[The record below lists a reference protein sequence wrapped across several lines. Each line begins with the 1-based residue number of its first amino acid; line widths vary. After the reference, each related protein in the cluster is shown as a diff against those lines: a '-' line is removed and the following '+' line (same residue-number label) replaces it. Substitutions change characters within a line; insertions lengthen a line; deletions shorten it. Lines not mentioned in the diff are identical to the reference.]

1 MSPTIAIM
9 GSGSWGT
16 AFAQIVA
23 DSERN
28 HVVRIW
34 GRNRETIDEINSRHT
49 NSKFH
54 PGVSLP
60 EKISATTDPAE
71 ALAGAN
77 VVILAVP
84 AQTLRENLRTWGHF
98 VPKSAIVVSLLK
110 GFERGTH
117 ARMSEV
123 ISEELGIDSGHIAVA
138 TGPNLAGE
146 IIKREPAAVV
156 IACTKEENAVEL
168 QDAFAVPYF
177 RPYTSIDV
185 VGCEVAGTIKNVM
198 ALAVG
203 MASGL
208 GMGDNTKATVI
219 TRGLAETTRL
229 GVALGAD
236 SMTFAGLA
244 GMGDLVATCS
254 SPLSRNR
261 SFGERLGRGL
271 GLSQAQSETKTTA
284 EGVSSAAAVLDLA
297 REHGVDMP
305 IVEAVVDVVANG
317 MPPKEVVRRLMSR
330 TTRSEH

>member
-1 MSPTIAIM
+1 MALTIAVM
-9 GSGSWGT
+9 GSGSWGS
-16 AFAQIVA
+16 AFAQILA
-23 DSERN
+23 DNSQN
-28 HVVRIW
+28 HTVRIW
-34 GRNRETIDEINSRHT
+34 GRNPDVISEINAFHI

-54 PGVSLP
+54 PGLMLP
-60 EKISATTDPAE
+60 EKITASTNPAV
-71 ALAGAN
+71 ALASAD
-77 VVILAVP
+77 VLILAVP
-84 AQTLRENLRTWGHF
+84 AQTLRENLKSWGNLI
-98 VPKSAIVVSLLK
+98 PKNAIVVSLLK

-123 ISEELGIDSGHIAVA
+123 ISQELNLDESQIAVV

-156 IACTKEENAVEL
+156 IACAKEENAVEL
-168 QDAFAVPYF
+168 QDAIATAYF
-177 RPYTSIDV
+177 RPYTSVDV
-185 VGCEVAGTIKNVM
+185 IGCEVAGTIKNVM

-236 SMTFAGLA
+236 PMTFAGLA

-297 REHGVDMP
+297 REYGIDMP

>member
-1 MSPTIAIM
+1 MSLNIAVM

-16 AFAQIVA
+16 AISQVLA
-23 DSERN
+23 DSERA
-28 HVVRIW
+28 HRVVVW
-34 GRNRETIDEINSRHT
+34 GRNKETIDEININHT

-54 PGVSLP
+54 PGIELP
-60 EKISATTDPAE
+60 HQITATTSAE
-71 ALAGAN
+71 QALAKAE
-77 VVILAVP
+77 VVVLAVP
-84 AQTLRENLRTWGHF
+84 AQTLRENLKNWGRHI
-98 VPKSAIVVSLLK
+98 PKTAIVVSLLK

-117 ARMSEV
+117 AMMSQV
-123 ISEELGIDSGHIAVA
+123 IREELGIGEDRIAVA

-156 IACTKEENAVEL
+156 IACAKEEVAVEL
-168 QDAFAVPYF
+168 QDAFATAYF
-177 RPYTSIDV
+177 RPYTSTDV

-219 TRGLAETTRL
+219 TRGLAETMRL

-236 SMTFAGLA
+236 PITFAGLA

-261 SFGERLGRGL
+261 SFGERLGKGL
-271 GLSQAQSETKTTA
+271 TLSQAQSETKTTA
-284 EGVSSAAAVLDLA
+284 EGVSSAAAVRDLA
-297 REHGVDMP
+297 QEHGIDMP
-305 IVEAVVDVVANG
+305 IVEAVVDVVANN
-317 MPPKEVVRRLMSR
+317 MSPKEVVRRLMAR

>member
-1 MSPTIAIM
+1 MSLIIAVM

-34 GRNRETIDEINSRHT
+34 GRNQETIDEINAKST

-54 PGVSLP
+54 PGFTLP
-60 EKISATTDPAE
+60 KQITATTDPAT
-71 ALAGAN
+71 ALHSAD
-77 VVILAVP
+77 VVVLAVP
-84 AQTLRENLRTWGHF
+84 AQTLRENLKSWGHH

-110 GFERGTH
+110 GFERGSH

-123 ISEELGIDSGHIAVA
+123 IQEELGIDESQIAVV

-168 QDAFAVPYF
+168 QDAFAVSYF

-229 GVALGAD
+229 GIVLGAD
-236 SMTFAGLA
+236 PMTFAGLA

-297 REHGVDMP
+297 QEHGVDMP

>member
-1 MSPTIAIM
+1 MSLTIAVM
-9 GSGSWGT
+9 GSGSWGS
-16 AFAQIVA
+16 AFAQILA
-23 DSERN
+23 DNANN
-28 HVVRIW
+28 HTVRIW
-34 GRNRETIDEINSRHT
+34 GRNPDVISEINTFHT

-54 PGVSLP
+54 PGLVIP
-60 EKISATTDPAE
+60 EKISATTDPAV
-71 ALAGAN
+71 ALNGTQ

-84 AQTLRENLRTWGHF
+84 AQTLRDNLKSWGAL
-98 VPKSAIVVSLLK
+98 VPTNALVVSLLK

-123 ISEELGIDSGHIAVA
+123 IQEELGLDSGQIAVA

-156 IACTKEENAVEL
+156 VACSKEENAVEL
-168 QDAFAVPYF
+168 QDAIATPYF

-185 VGCEVAGTIKNVM
+185 IGCEVAGTIKNVM

-229 GVALGAD
+229 GMALGAD
-236 SMTFAGLA
+236 PMTFAGLA

-271 GLSQAQSETKTTA
+271 GLAQAQSETKTTA
-284 EGVSSAAAVLDLA
+284 EGVSSAAAVLELA

>member
-1 MSPTIAIM
+1 MSLTIAIM

-23 DSERN
+23 DSEHN
-28 HVVRIW
+28 HLVRIW
-34 GRNRETIDEINSRHT
+34 GRNSETIDEINSQHT

-54 PGVSLP
+54 PGFTLP
-60 EKISATTDPAE
+60 EKISATTDPAI
-71 ALAGAN
+71 ALADAN

-84 AQTLRENLRTWGHF
+84 AQTLRENLKSWGHL
-98 VPKSAIVVSLLK
+98 VPKNAIIVSLLK

-123 ISEELGIDSGHIAVA
+123 ISEELGIDSGQIAVA

-156 IACTKEENAVEL
+156 IACEKEENAVEL

-236 SMTFAGLA
+236 TMTFAGLA

-284 EGVSSAAAVLDLA
+284 EGVSSAAAVLELA

-317 MPPKEVVRRLMSR
+317 LPPKEVVRRLMSR

>member
-1 MSPTIAIM
+1 MSLTIAVM
-9 GSGSWGT
+9 GSGSWGS
-16 AFAQIVA
+16 AFAQILA
-23 DSERN
+23 DNANN
-28 HVVRIW
+28 HTVRIW
-34 GRNRETIDEINSRHT
+34 GRNPDVISEINTFHT

-54 PGVSLP
+54 PGLVIP
-60 EKISATTDPAE
+60 EKISATKDPAV
-71 ALAGAN
+71 ALNGAQ

-84 AQTLRENLRTWGHF
+84 AQTLRDNLKSWGAL
-98 VPKSAIVVSLLK
+98 VPKNALVVSLLK

-123 ISEELGIDSGHIAVA
+123 IQEELGLDSGQIAVA

-156 IACTKEENAVEL
+156 VACSKEENAVEL
-168 QDAFAVPYF
+168 QDAIATPYF

-185 VGCEVAGTIKNVM
+185 IGCEVAGTIKNVM

-229 GVALGAD
+229 GMALGAD
-236 SMTFAGLA
+236 PMTFAGLA

-271 GLSQAQSETKTTA
+271 GLAQAQSETKTTA
-284 EGVSSAAAVLDLA
+284 EGVSSAAAVVELA